1 MHSRPRALFRSYS
14 LALLLFAAGS
24 TLGVSQEPVEIW
36 RDGSVPEASE
46 IAKARAK
53 APADL
58 RPFFDLAAAC
68 EKAMRN
74 APPSEWRPAVQK
86 LSVQPDANAA
96 LKETALMWEARA
108 RIAELRLLLLDYY
121 KKKASFPASL
131 AAIADKI
138 PPELKSD
145 PWGQPW
151 QYQAVAPAHF
161 PKLPGQS
168 FKLVPSKYPGLQ
180 PVAELSVTGF
190 KPPALAV
197 GQTNV
202 ANAMRVAVDG
212 GQPVILQEGLTSRNI
227 GLLKVTPAG
236 SLWAVD
242 GFLIFKDRN

>member
-1 MHSRPRALFRSYS
+1 MHSRPRALLRSCS

-24 TLGVSQEPVEIW
+24 VPGISQEPIEIW
-36 RDGSVPEASE
+36 KDGAVPDASE
-46 IAKARAK
+46 TAKARAT

-58 RPFFDLAAAC
+58 RSFFDLAAAYD
-68 EKAMRN
+68 KAMRN
-74 APPSEWRPAVQK
+74 APPDEWLPSVQK
-86 LSVQPDANAA
+86 IATQPNASAA
-96 LKETALMWEARA
+96 LKEAALIWEARA

-161 PKLPGQS
+161 PNLPAQA
-168 FKLVPSKYPGLQ
+168 FKLVPSKYPALQ
-180 PVAELSVTGF
+180 PVASLSVTGF
-190 KPPALAV
+190 SPPALTV
-197 GQTNV
+197 GPANV
-202 ANAMRVAVDG
+202 ANAMRVATDG

-242 GFLIFKDRN
+242 GFLIFKAKN

>member
-1 MHSRPRALFRSYS
+1 MIPLRTAFFRRAALPG
-14 LALLLFAAGS
+14 LLLLASSVPGI
-24 TLGVSQEPVEIW
+24 SQEQMEIW
-36 RDGSVPEASE
+36 KDGSVPDTSE
-46 IAKARAK
+46 ITKARAK

-58 RPFFDLAAAC
+58 LPFFDLATAYD
-68 EKAMRN
+68 KAMRN
-74 APPSEWRPAVQK
+74 TPPAEWRPAVQK
-86 LSVQPDANAA
+86 LATQPGANAA
-96 LKETALMWEARA
+96 MKETALIWEARA

-138 PPELKSD
+138 PPALQSD

-168 FKLVPSKYPGLQ
+168 FKLTPSRYPALQ
-180 PVAELSVTGF
+180 PIAELSVTGF
-190 KPPALAV
+190 KPPELTV
-197 GQTNV
+197 GQANV

-227 GLLKVTPAG
+227 GLLKVTPTG
-236 SLWAVD
+236 SLWTVD
-242 GFLIFKDRN
+242 GFLIFKARN